1 MNAKK
6 LCSLGILDININL
19 TLTQTEADK
28 YNFNIDN
35 YNEVSDLKNLFYP
48 EEDSNTNSNSNID
61 IDYFNHIYLSSE
73 NNLINTLLYI
83 NRAYKLKTFI
93 EFIMPNKLDF
103 SENTKFIH
111 NLLIDVCNRNYLF
124 IIENRLIDISSNIK
138 FNINIIDDE
147 TKENIAYKTFDL
159 FEMNDL
165 EIKINNEELIDDS
178 DNKIFNLDYNFDKAD
193 FFLLDLFYYKEIL
206 HKNKYDM
213 EKFLYKI
220 ISGNKQI
227 KIILIIDE
235 KCFDGYDFTNL
246 IEKYR
251 EIIEL
256 SDIIFSN
263 KNDLNYFFRTYQNLK
278 NYSSDLM
285 NRSNSNQSKVYTNSN
300 RSLNNTSIHNKNVN
314 NTNSIIINNT
324 IAGTKRD
331 SLIKKIP
338 HNLLKNNDNNNLD
351 LIIFDNEKH
360 RKNIP
365 RTSILLNDFF
375 SVTIYEQVGTHMEID
390 TKEIF
395 YFKLKEEKYN
405 YFSQEIKQIYYI
417 FIGGFLSR
425 LIHNKSFRVCFY
437 AGYLLLEKVIKNFLK
452 KKIIF
457 KIDEYNILVP
467 NEKKSLREKM
477 IKQNEKILEE
487 KKSKEKGFILD
498 CTNLNE
504 CKIKIYNPLLD
515 NNCAGYLLKKNIFQ
529 HLKHNGFINK
539 NGIVLKDP
547 DKYDKSKSK
556 KKNNLKTIHLENNSI
571 YNKNVKLPIIQNNFI
586 CQTIMRKSPDKE
598 IKKGK
603 IYSKT
608 ISNNFYKY
616 KTIKINKN
624 ENSKSKNKSKN
635 GLVYENEKIDEY
647 LLKTTKHFKEKNKGY
662 SYSKQKVLLS
672 NIKLNTDKN
681 ILNLTKN
688 KKKPK
693 YDIYSKNLFQLYR
706 PDIKLPDDFF
716 EIKNKSHKKRILKKV
731 YSQL

>member
-19 TLTQTEADK
+19 TLTKTESEK
-28 YNFNIDN
+28 YNFDIDN

-48 EEDSNTNSNSNID
+48 EEDSETNTNND
-61 IDYFNHIYLSSE
+61 IDYFNHIFLSSD

-83 NRAYKLKTFI
+83 NRAYKSKTFI

-111 NLLIDVCNRNYLF
+111 NLLIDICNRNYLF

-147 TKENIAYKTFDL
+147 TKENIEHKTFDL

-178 DNKIFNLDYNFDKAD
+178 ENKIFNLDYNFDKAD
-193 FFLLDLFYYKEIL
+193 FFLVDLFSYKEIL

-220 ISGNKQI
+220 INGNKQI
-227 KIILIIDE
+227 KIILIINE
-235 KCFDGYDFTNL
+235 KCFSGYDFTAL

-256 SDIIFSN
+256 SDVIFCD
-263 KNDLNYFFRTYQNLK
+263 KNELNYFFRTFYNLK
-278 NYSSDLM
+278 NCSIDMM
-285 NRSNSNQSKVYTNSN
+285 NGSHCNQSKINNSN
-300 RSLNNTSIHNKNVN
+300 RSLNNASINNNIHNMN
-314 NTNSIIINNT
+314 NANT
-324 IAGTKRD
+324 IPGTKRD
-331 SLIKKIP
+331 ILNKKIP
-338 HNLLKNNDNNNLD
+338 HNLINNNENNNLD

-360 RKNIP
+360 RKNIS
-365 RTSILLNDFF
+365 RTSILFDNLF
-375 SVTIYEQVGTHMEID
+375 SVTIYEQIGTHMEIE

-395 YFKLKEEKYN
+395 HFKLKEEKYN
-405 YFSQEIKQIYYI
+405 FYSQTIKQIYYI

-437 AGYLLLEKVIKNFLK
+437 AGYLLIEKIIKNFLK

-467 NEKKSLREKM
+467 NEKKSLKEK
-477 IKQNEKILEE
+477 ILKQTEKILEE

-529 HLKHNGFINK
+529 HLKQNGFINK

-547 DKYDKSKSK
+547 DKYDKSKSNNNMHK
-556 KKNNLKTIHLENNSI
+556 KKNNMKPIFIDNNNNNNSNNI
-571 YNKNVKLPIIQNNFI
+571 KLPLIQNNYI
-586 CQTIMRKSPDKE
+586 CNTIIKNPDKE
-598 IKKGK
+598 HKKEK

-608 ISNNFYKY
+608 ITNNFYKY
-616 KTIKINKN
+616 KTIKINN
-624 ENSKSKNKSKN
+624 ENSKNKNKAKN
-635 GLVYENEKIDEY
+635 GLYHENDKIEEY
-647 LLKTTKHFKEKNKGY
+647 LVKTTKNFKEKNKGN
-662 SYSKQKVLLS
+662 SYSKTKALLK
-672 NIKLNTDKN
+672 NIKINMDKN
-681 ILNLTKN
+681 NLNLTKS

-693 YDIYSKNLFQLYR
+693 YDLYSKNLFQLYR
-706 PDIKLPDDFF
+706 PDIKLPNDFF
-716 EIKNKSHKKRILKKV
+716 EIKDKSHKKQKIKRV
-731 YSQL
+731 HSQL